1 MTEII
6 KNIALIYVMQ
16 KRNDLA
22 IGAIKDARA
31 ANPLDV
37 GLILTEANLYIQLG
51 DKQKF
56 ADLMK
61 EAIERDPN
69 NHILYFNL
77 GVITSEQGDR
87 NKARFYYEKA
97 IELDPSYASSYLNLA
112 ALILDGEPELVEKM
126 NSLGNSRA
134 DNIKYEQ
141 LQKQR
146 EESIE
151 LYSKGNRI
159 DLVKSEEDE
168 INIIKEFLPKQMDDD
183 EIINLVKEAIKS
195 QDAKSIKDMGK
206 VMNYLKENYATN
218 MDFSKA
224 SKFLKDMLI

>member
-1 MTEII
+1 MREKLNSELKKSII
-6 KNIALIYVMQ
+6 NKNLVATKTIRLI
-16 KRNDLA
+16 LA
-22 IGAIKDARA
+22 AIKDRDIVDRSQG
-31 ANPLDV
+31 NQN
-37 GLILTEANLYIQLG
+37 GIGEAEIISLL
-51 DKQKF
+51 K
-56 ADLMK
+56 
-61 EAIERDPN
+61 
-69 NHILYFNL
+69 
-77 GVITSEQGDR
+77 
-87 NKARFYYEKA
+87 
-97 IELDPSYASSYLNLA
+97 
-112 ALILDGEPELVEKM
+112 KM
-126 NSLGNSRA
+126 
-134 DNIKYEQ
+134 
-141 LQKQR
+141 QKQR